1 MMQMKMNQDELTDQ
15 ITLCDAL
22 DRMLNKG
29 VVISGD
35 ITVSVAGVE
44 LLYIGLRGLVCAI
57 DAMETRPAS
66 LSCFPRSAQSFGDY
80 GPPAVNATTSEEA
93 RASGFAE
100 AGPIHGKDTFQ

>member
-1 MMQMKMNQDELTDQ
+1 MKMNQDELTDQ

-80 GPPAVNATTSEEA
+80 GPPAVNATTPGDVPGSI
-93 RASGFAE
+93 FAE
-100 AGPIHGKDTFQ
+100 AGSLRGKEAFQ

>member
-1 MMQMKMNQDELTDQ
+1 MKMNQDELTDQ

-80 GPPAVNATTSEEA
+80 GPPAVNAITPGDVPGSI
-93 RASGFAE
+93 FAE
-100 AGPIHGKDTFQ
+100 AGSLRGKEAFQ